1 MLSTIRN
8 NDNII
13 DPRGSHEVI
22 IENIEEEK
30 IPRKKQNSRYQYLQ
44 ADESKSLRKIHENN
58 KRSRRKSLNDA
69 YWSPL
74 ILKSEGMFDIRANEI
89 GASPQSLEKFIHSH
103 RERREIGREVRNHNN
118 KLSKHHANS
127 EEDVKHFKMESF
139 ACDWKDGSFRRKE
152 ERKSNSDTHS
162 PFVSFNEQGF
172 TMNHIDDYGRT
183 WTSATFAAPNDNDF
197 WINQETKRSSFG
209 QNESTGK

>member
-69 YWSPL
+69 Y
-74 ILKSEGMFDIRANEI
+74 
-89 GASPQSLEKFIHSH
+89 
-103 RERREIGREVRNHNN
+103 
-118 KLSKHHANS
+118 
-127 EEDVKHFKMESF
+127 
-139 ACDWKDGSFRRKE
+139 
-152 ERKSNSDTHS
+152 
-162 PFVSFNEQGF
+162 
-172 TMNHIDDYGRT
+172 
-183 WTSATFAAPNDNDF
+183 
-197 WINQETKRSSFG
+197 
-209 QNESTGK
+209 